1 MNIQGI
7 QLTDEQMRDFIIN
20 GYITVKTDFPAS
32 FHEQIFQQL
41 EVMFEKT
48 GNWGNN
54 VLPLIPEIQ
63 HVFEHPVVHGAM
75 QGVLG
80 ANYMMHPHR
89 YCHYNPSGSGGQGFH
104 KDTYEGDEQIRRH
117 KCRWTMAFYY
127 PQDTADDM
135 GPTAVLPGSHYY
147 ETHESAHEQPDTSL
161 CGEAGTVTIVHYDL
175 WHRATPNESENK
187 RYMLK
192 FLFSRLDEPS
202 APDWQSDIADWQAV
216 SEGIAP
222 DHPELWETQWD
233 WNYGKQNGTA
243 NGVSSS
249 EVDTLL
255 ETLNN
260 EDEKQ
265 RLNAAYRLGR
275 VGESVVP
282 SLHKVFHDSSESIR
296 SYVGVALSMIGE
308 PAVPTL
314 IDGLSDSEEA
324 IRTNAAY
331 TLADMGK
338 SALEAVPAL
347 TTAASDESPWVRR
360 HSMEGLGII
369 GQYVNGGMDLGP
381 TVRVLTDGLNDEL
394 YWVRYNAARSLAQL
408 GSVSEPAI
416 PTLVEQ
422 LEDENRYVRFNAAL
436 ALKKIDTPE
445 ARDVLFN
452 HLFSTRWCALTT
464 NETPY

>member
-1 MNIQGI
+1 MISNAI
-7 QLTDEQMRDFIIN
+7 QLSDEQMRDFIIN
-20 GYITVKTDFPAS
+20 GYIKVKTDFPPD
-32 FHEQIFQQL
+32 FHEHVFQQL
-41 EVMFEKT
+41 ESMFERT

-75 QGVLG
+75 QGLLG

-117 KCRWTMAFYY
+117 KCRWTMGFYY
-127 PQDTADDM
+127 PQDVSEDM

-147 ETHESAHEQPDTSL
+147 ESHESAHEQPDISL

-175 WHRATPNESENK
+175 WHRATPNESQKK

-192 FLFSRLDEPS
+192 FLFSRLDEPTK
-202 APDWQSDIADWQAV
+202 PDWDSGTPDWESVAN
-216 SEGIAP
+216 GIEP
-222 DHPELWETQWD
+222 DHPDLWEAQWD
-233 WNYGKQNGTA
+233 WYYGKQNGLP
-243 NGVSSS
+243 NGVSPD

-255 ETLNN
+255 ETLQN
-260 EDEKQ
+260 ENEKV

-275 VGESVVP
+275 VGDSAIP
-282 SLHKVFHDSSESIR
+282 TLSQVFHGTSDAIR
-296 SYVGVALSMIGE
+296 NYAGVALSLIGE

-314 IDGLSDSEEA
+314 IDALSESNEA

-338 SALEAVPAL
+338 AAQEAVPAL
-347 TTAASDESPWVRR
+347 TVAAKDESPWVRR
-360 HSMEGLGII
+360 HAMEGLGII
-369 GQYVNGGMDLGP
+369 GQQVQEDVDFQP
-381 TVRVLTDGLNDEL
+381 TVQVLTDGLNDEL

-408 GSVSEPAI
+408 GAVSEPAI
-416 PTLVEQ
+416 PVLVEQ

-436 ALKKIDTPE
+436 ALKRIDTPE
-445 ARDVLFN
+445 AREVLFN